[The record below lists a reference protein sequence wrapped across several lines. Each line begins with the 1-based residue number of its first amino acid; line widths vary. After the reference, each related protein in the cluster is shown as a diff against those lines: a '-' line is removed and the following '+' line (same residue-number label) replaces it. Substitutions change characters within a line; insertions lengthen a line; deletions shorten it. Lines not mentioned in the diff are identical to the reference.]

1 MKFTTVLVLLT
12 FALSCVLSS
21 PAPPKTRP
29 KNEKEVAK
37 MSLSQAAGHIHQL
50 ATKPD
55 NSDKN
60 DDPRLMRD
68 LARRIEKL
76 EKLYTPI
83 AYDHRGCKGVEALS
97 NLISLAFQ
105 CSHTLCLNDL

>member
-1 MKFTTVLVLLT
+1 VGNSPVSFTNKFTQKSHSNKPRIKFTTVLLLLT

-37 MSLSQAAGHIHQL
+37 LSLSQAAGHIRQL

-76 EKLYTPI
+76 EKEG
-83 AYDHRGCKGVEALS
+83 RK
-97 NLISLAFQ
+97 
-105 CSHTLCLNDL
+105 